1 VIGAYAAATGEQG
14 LVKELKMEASNKPEF
29 LRKHF
34 YLDCGFAT
42 RALHAGEHMGQ
53 PHFSNHTNA
62 IFQTSTFSFESAKE
76 GADLFESKKEG
87 FIYTRLGN
95 PTVLVLEAKL
105 AALEGAK
112 FKIEHPDKTVSS
124 IVFSSGMAAVSSTL
138 LGFLRPGDTL
148 IAGKVVYGC
157 TEDLFLTV
165 LPHFGIKVV
174 PIDTENLDELEKA
187 LNTNKNVRAVYFE
200 TPTNPLMGVT
210 DIAAVAQLARAK
222 HPDCHVI
229 IDNTFATPY
238 LQRPLELGADVVIHS
253 TTKYI
258 SGHGNVIGG
267 AVVTTEQGL
276 KEQLF
281 HMMKDLGGCPS
292 PFDTWLVNNGLKTLP
307 MRMRQ
312 HCENAQRIAEYLQ
325 GHPKV
330 SRVLYPGLKDSP
342 HHEIAKKQMSG
353 FGGVLSFEL
362 KDGYRA
368 AEHIM
373 NTTRLFTLAVSLG
386 CVDSLIEHP
395 ATMTH
400 ATVPAEI
407 REKIG
412 VTDGLVRLSVGV
424 EDGDDLLEDLRNAL
438 QGA

>member
-1 VIGAYAAATGEQG
+1 
-14 LVKELKMEASNKPEF
+14 MEASNKPEF

-42 RALHAGEHMGQ
+42 RALHAGEHIGQ
-53 PHFSNHTNA
+53 PHFPAHTNA
-62 IFQTSTFSFESAKE
+62 IFQTSTFTFETAKE
-76 GADLFESKKEG
+76 GAELFSAQREG
-87 FIYTRLGN
+87 YVYTRLGN

-112 FKIEHPDKTVSS
+112 YKIEHPERTVSS

-138 LGFLRPGDTL
+138 LGFLKPGDTL
-148 IAGKVVYGC
+148 IAGKVLYGC
-157 TEDLFLTV
+157 TEDFFLTV
-165 LPHFGIKVV
+165 LPHFGISVV
-174 PIDTENLDELEKA
+174 AVDTCNLDEVEQA
-187 LNTNKNVRAVYFE
+187 LDQNKNVRAVYFE

-210 DIAAVAQLARAK
+210 DIAAIAALARGK

-267 AVVTTEQGL
+267 AVVTSEQGL

-292 PFDTWLVNNGLKTLP
+292 PFDTWLVNTGLKTLP

-312 HCENAQRIAEYLQ
+312 HCENAQRIAEYLE

-330 SRVLYPGLKDSP
+330 SRVYYPGLKSSP
-342 HHEIAKKQMSG
+342 YHQVAKKQMSG

-362 KDGYRA
+362 KDGYPA
-368 AEHIM
+368 AEHVM
-373 NTTRLFTLAVSLG
+373 NATRLFTLAVSLG

-400 ATVPAEI
+400 ATVPEEMRKEI
-407 REKIG
+407 GI
-412 VTDGLVRLSVGV
+412 TDSLVRISAGV
-424 EDGDDLLEDLRNAL
+424 EDGDDLLEDLRSAL
-438 QGA
+438 QNA